1 MRGEPQ
7 QNGVVERRSHTLMDM
22 VRIMLSHSKLP
33 VELLMESLKIVVHIL
48 NRVPR
53 KSIPKL
59 LLNYGL

>member
-7 QNGVVERRSHTLMDM
+7 QNGVVEQRSHTLMNM
-22 VRIMLSHSKLP
+22 IRIMLSHSNLP

-48 NRVPR
+48 NRFPS